1 MMPGTVLQIKSEE
14 KESVVHLQT
23 YPFKNKSDRFQIY

>member
-14 KESVVHLQT
+14 KESVVYLQT
-23 YPFKNKSDRFQIY
+23 YQFKNKSDRFQIY